1 MSAAAELTSIAR
13 GGALNIAGTI
23 ANAVFGFA
31 LGVVITRGLGSDGA
45 GVFFEAIAL
54 FTILTTVGQLGADV
68 GVVRWIP
75 RYLADGRRQDVRSC
89 LRAAISPVVLAS
101 GILGALLFVFAPDIS
116 DLIVRGEN
124 PDAATPY
131 LRVLGPSLPLA
142 TVSKVLLS
150 AMRGFGTM
158 VPFVAIE
165 YFFKSALRP
174 LLALVVLAAGLGTV
188 AVAFAWAVPVAAGF
202 VAALAWAA
210 AILRRERAAASR
222 RSKERLGAAKGASRP
237 VAGARAVAVEFWRFT
252 GYRALAAAF
261 GVAILWLDVLLVGM
275 LASSREA
282 GVYAAASRLVTAG
295 LFALTAAFLVMGP
308 QISALLARGERERAQ
323 AVYQTS
329 TCWLAAI
336 SFPIYITLALFAPLL
351 LRVFGDDFTSGDSAL
366 VILSLA
372 MLLNMGTGTVGV
384 VLLMAGK
391 SSWNLANT
399 AAALV
404 MNVCLNF
411 MLIPRFGI
419 VGAAAA
425 WAVSIAIQN
434 LAPLA
439 EVWRAL
445 GLHPFSRGYLFVALA
460 AALCFGGIGLFVRG
474 VIGTSISSFVLF
486 GISATLAYCA
496 ALWRLRD
503 EVGLQTVREALGLR
517 MGRPRTPAQGLGVQ
531 RL

>member
-1 MSAAAELTSIAR
+1 
-13 GGALNIAGTI
+13 
-23 ANAVFGFA
+23 VFGFA
-31 LGVVITRGLGSDGA
+31 LGVVITRGLGSAGA

-75 RYLADGRRQDVRSC
+75 RYLADGRRQAVRSC

-101 GILGALLFVFAPDIS
+101 GVLGALLFVFAPDIS
-116 DLIVRGEN
+116 DLIMRGEH

-131 LRVLGPSLPLA
+131 LRVLGPCLPLA

-165 YFFKSALRP
+165 YFLKSALRP
-174 LLALVVLAAGLGTV
+174 LLALVVLAAGLGTA
-188 AVAFAWAVPVAAGF
+188 AVALAWAFPVALGF
-202 VAALAWAA
+202 VAALAWGA
-210 AILRRERAAASR
+210 AILRSERATAGR
-222 RSKERLGAAKGASRP
+222 RSKERLSAAEGATRP
-237 VAGARAVAVEFWRFT
+237 VAARTVAREFWRFT

-275 LASSREA
+275 FASSREA

-323 AVYQTS
+323 VVYQTS

-351 LRVFGDDFTSGDSAL
+351 IRVFGEDFTSGDSAL

-372 MLLNMGTGTVGV
+372 MLVNMGTGTVGV

-404 MNVCLNF
+404 VNVCLNVV
-411 MLIPRFGI
+411 LIPRFGI
-419 VGAAAA
+419 VGAATA

-445 GLHPFSRGYLFVALA
+445 GLHPFSRGYLFVALTA
-460 AALCFGGIGLFVRG
+460 AVCFGGFGLFVRS

-486 GISATLAYCA
+486 GTLASLAYCA

-503 EVGLQTVREALGLR
+503 EVGLKTVHEALRLR
-517 MGRPRTPAQGLGVQ
+517 IGKLRRPAPGLGLQ

>member
-1 MSAAAELTSIAR
+1 VARVEREDERRGDLTSVAR

-31 LGVVITRGLGSDGA
+31 MGVVITRGLGLDGA

-75 RYLADGRRQDVRSC
+75 RYLADGRRDDVRSC
-89 LRAAISPVVLAS
+89 LRAAISPVVVAS
-101 GILGALLFVFAPDIS
+101 GILGALVFVFAPEIS
-116 DLIVRGEN
+116 DLIVRGQAS
-124 PDAATPY
+124 DAATPY
-131 LRVLGPSLPLA
+131 LRVLGPCLPLA

-150 AMRGFGTM
+150 ATRGFGSM

-165 YFFKSALRP
+165 YLFKSALRP

-188 AVAFAWAVPVAAGF
+188 AMAFAWAFPVAAGF
-202 VAALAWAA
+202 IAALAWMG
-210 AILRRERAAASR
+210 AILHRE
-222 RSKERLGAAKGASRP
+222 LGAAKALSRP
-237 VAGARAVAVEFWRFT
+237 VARRAVAAEFWRFT

-308 QISALLARGERERAQ
+308 QMSSLLARGERERAQ

-351 LRVFGDDFTSGDSAL
+351 LRVFGDDFISGQSAL

-372 MLLNMGTGTVGV
+372 MLVNMGTGTVGV

-404 MNVCLNF
+404 VNVSLNF
-411 MLIPRFGI
+411 VLIPRFGI
-419 VGAAAA
+419 AGAAAA
-425 WAVSIAIQN
+425 WAASIAVQN

-445 GLHPFSRGYLFVALA
+445 GLHPFSRGYLFVAVA
-460 AALCFGGIGLFVRG
+460 AALCFGGIGIFVRSA
-474 VIGTSISSFVLF
+474 IGTSISSFAVF
-486 GISATLAYCA
+486 GILATPAYSA

-503 EVGLQTVREALGLR
+503 EVGLQTVREALRLR
-517 MGRPRTPAQGLGVQ
+517 MGRPRTPAPGLGLQ
-531 RL
+531 QS

>member
-1 MSAAAELTSIAR
+1 VTAPQRNPDDDARRGDLTSVAR

-31 LGVVITRGLGSDGA
+31 LGVVITRGLGPAGA

-54 FTILTTVGQLGADV
+54 FTILTTVAQLGADV

-75 RYLADGRRQDVRSC
+75 SYLAGGRPQDVRSC

-101 GILGALLFVFAPDIS
+101 GALGALLFVFAPDIS

-131 LRVLGPSLPLA
+131 LRVLGPCLPLA

-165 YFFKSALRP
+165 YFLKSALRP

-188 AVAFAWAVPVAAGF
+188 AVALAWAVPVALGF

-210 AILRRERAAASR
+210 AILRRERAPA
-222 RSKERLGAAKGASRP
+222 GRP
-237 VAGARAVAVEFWRFT
+237 VAARTVAREFWRFT

-308 QISALLARGERERAQ
+308 QISALLACGERERAQ

-351 LRVFGDDFTSGDSAL
+351 LRVFGDDFTSADSAL

-372 MLLNMGTGTVGV
+372 MLVNMGTGTVGV

-404 MNVCLNF
+404 VNVCLNF
-411 MLIPRFGI
+411 LLIPRFGI
-419 VGAAAA
+419 VGAATA

-445 GLHPFSRGYLFVALA
+445 GLHPFSRGYLFVALT
-460 AALCFGGIGLFVRG
+460 AALCFGGIGFLVRSL
-474 VIGTSISSFVLF
+474 IGTSISSFVLF
-486 GISATLAYCA
+486 GISATLAYCV

-503 EVGLQTVREALGLR
+503 EVGLQTVREALRLR
-517 MGRPRTPAQGLGVQ
+517 MGRPRTPAPGLGLQ